1 MRPRLPEGLTF
12 RRHPFAALIV
22 TLGGLALAVPGRG
35 TSTDAI
41 RREALPAAVPL
52 PHGVASDASGAFVTS
67 TAGAA
72 SGVASS
78 PAQAEAT
85 DQSPAVAGAGVPG
98 TEWVVEPGTDL
109 STITRALEL
118 ARSGDRIVV
127 KSGVY
132 REPTLTVEK
141 PVELVGQGRPIL
153 DGEGERQL
161 MTIVADD
168 VSVSGFVFKDVG
180 VSFVEDRA
188 AIRVEDSLGCRI
200 ADNRFEDAFFGIYL
214 ANSGSCDILNNELT
228 AQATRESQSA
238 NGIHLWYSRNVTI
251 RGNRIEG
258 HRDGIY
264 FEFVED
270 SRIEGNESRGNLRY
284 GLHFMFSDRCAYSN
298 NVFAEN
304 GAGVAVM
311 YTEDVTMRNNVFDHN
326 WGNASFGILMKD
338 IRDSELSGNLFHRNS
353 IGILAEGSNRLQVL
367 DNDFVQ
373 NGWAVK
379 IMANSLDNVFTR
391 NNFVG
396 NSFDV
401 TTNSRR
407 SYSTFEG
414 NYWDDYR
421 GYDLDR
427 DGVGDVPF
435 RPVRLFSLIVEQ
447 NEPSLVLLRSF
458 LVALLDAA
466 ERVVPALTPE
476 TLVDERP
483 SMQRIQ

>member
-1 MRPRLPEGLTF
+1 MRLRLPNKPTL
-12 RRHPFAALIV
+12 RRHPFAALILI
-22 TLGGLALAVPGRG
+22 LGGLALAVPGRG
-35 TSTDAI
+35 TSIDTL
-41 RREALPAAVPL
+41 RHETLAAAAPL
-52 PHGVASDASGAFVTS
+52 PRDLASDAAGALVPPT
-67 TAGAA
+67 GRAA
-72 SGVASS
+72 SGVAPSS
-78 PAQAEAT
+78 APAEAT
-85 DQSPAVAGAGVPG
+85 DQDPAKADAEAGSA
-98 TEWVVEPGTDL
+98 EWVVAPGTDL

-118 ARSGDRIVV
+118 ARSGDRILVR
-127 KSGVY
+127 SGIY
-132 REPTLTVEK
+132 REPTLTVDK
-141 PVELVGQGRPIL
+141 SVAIVGEGRPVL
-153 DGEGERQL
+153 DGQGERQL
-161 MTIVADD
+161 MTILADD
-168 VSVSGFVFKDVG
+168 VSVSGFVFRDVG

-188 AIRVEDSLGCRI
+188 AVRVEDSLGCRI

-214 ANSGSCDILNNELT
+214 ANSGSCEILDNELS
-228 AQATRESQSA
+228 ARAVRESQSG
-238 NGIHLWYSRNVTI
+238 NGIHLWYSRDVTV
-251 RGNRIEG
+251 RGNRITG

-270 SRIEGNESRGNLRY
+270 STIEGNESIGNLRY
-284 GLHFMFSDRCAYSN
+284 GLHFMFSDRCSYSD

-311 YTEDVTMRNNVFDHN
+311 YTEHVSMRNNLFDHN

-338 IRDSELSGNLFHRNS
+338 IRDSELVGNTFRRNS

-401 TTNSRR
+401 ATNSRR

-447 NEPSLVLLRSF
+447 NEPALVLLRSF
-458 LVALLDAA
+458 LVTLLDAA

-483 SMQRIQ
+483 SMRRIQ